1 MKKEVKNPTDF
12 EETLKSGSFSSDTR
26 ENISKDLKG
35 TLITG
40 RQPPKKKSVYEY
52 DDGLFFPG
60 HSYPNLNLQTL
71 DELLERDEQRVKD
84 GFPKKVIL
92 GKIASP
98 RGKKAIIVPSVVEEK
113 FYHDNRPKSPGQGG
127 EEGGSGDGEEGEVI
141 GEAPVKEGE
150 GQGKG
155 KGGEGDGESHELD
168 DSRAFDIGKALTEK
182 FDLPNIQ
189 VKGKK
194 AALFKYSYELTDINR
209 KFGQILDKKKSLK
222 NIIKTNLQ
230 LGTFDPNDVS
240 MNNLVIAPNDL
251 VYRIVS
257 REKEYESQAMVF
269 FIRDYSGS
277 MYGETTEVVLSQ
289 HVLIYSWLVYQYQ
302 ERVEKRFIL
311 HDTDAR
317 EVDSFVKY
325 YRLNNGGGTN
335 ISSAYKLIN
344 KIVENENL
352 ARDYNI
358 YVFQGTDGDDWDEE
372 GKEAIPE
379 LEKIMTYVNR
389 MGITIVKGTSRHDSD
404 TYIEKYIKSSKVLE
418 KFPDLLR
425 MTSLIEGNKNQ
436 DDLIKS
442 IKSLVEYNV
451 NANYFPRIKKNNGRV
466 QAGRPR

>member
-1 MKKEVKNPTDF
+1 MGKNINNLL
-12 EETLKSGSFSSDTR
+12 E
-26 ENISKDLKG
+26 ISKIAKSPKVDRETRQIIMSDFFG
-35 TLITG
+35 TLATG
-40 RQPPKKKSVYEY
+40 PCKPPTGKKLYEY
-52 DDGLFFPG
+52 DDSIFSGRDLG
-60 HSYPNLNLQTL
+60 SAVSLQTL
-71 DELLERDEQRVKD
+71 DELLERDEQRAKD

-92 GKIASP
+92 GKIANP
-98 RGKKAIIVPSVVEEK
+98 RGKKAIIVPTVTEEK
-113 FYHDNRPKSPGQGG
+113 FYHDNRPKVPGQGG
-127 EEGGSGDGEEGEVI
+127 EEGGYGEGEEGEVI
-141 GEAPVKEGE
+141 GEAPIKETDGE
-150 GQGKG
+150 GQGQG
-155 KGGEGDGESHELD
+155 PGGEGEGESHDLD
-168 DSRAFDIGKALTEK
+168 DSRALDIGKALTEK

-194 AALFKYSYELTDINR
+194 AALFKYTYELTDINR

-222 NIIKTNLQ
+222 NILKTNLI
-230 LGTFDPNDVS
+230 LGTFDPDQVS
-240 MNNLVIAPNDL
+240 CDHLIIAPEDL

-289 HVLIYSWLVYQYQ
+289 HVLIYSWLLYQYQ

-311 HDTDAR
+311 HDTEAK

-335 ISSAYKLIN
+335 IASAYKLIN

-389 MGITIVKGTSRHDSD
+389 MGITIVKTSSRMDSQS
-404 TYIEKYIKSSKVLE
+404 YIERYINRSGILQR
-418 KFPDLLR
+418 FPELLK
-425 MTSLIEGNKNQ
+425 MTNLSETDRNQ

-442 IKSLVEYNV
+442 IKDLVS
-451 NANYFPRIKKNNGRV
+451 
-466 QAGRPR
+466 